1 MDEKILQA
9 QKDSLL
15 GDVELLRRDVTI
27 FLSQKEQLNKEI
39 VELRAAYEKE
49 KQPLAVFIQSLS
61 DRVEI
66 LKGQESALI
75 TELDLKYKENNKQEE
90 IKNNLQTQIESQHIA
105 IRVLDRQKKQTEEDL
120 SQLGEKM
127 KQIDILNDKIRL
139 LNQQKDGLEYGIISL
154 RDEANKID
162 EKRRSFEKDREIL
175 EEAKKALKSKEDEFM
190 VGREEFE
197 KERDVLLNIQE
208 QWMKR
213 SGLTLKDIIK

>member
-127 KQIDILNDKIRL
+127 KEIDILNDKIRL

-213 SGLTLKDIIK
+213 SGLTLKDII